1 MKTENNKKNMK
12 DKRPDESIS
21 SNDLAEKLRSELK
34 HGDYV
39 IIANKT
45 GLSKQ
50 TIWNHLNNQV
60 QTPSLMIIQAAI
72 EVVNERKKQTQK
84 LAEAIL

>member
-1 MKTENNKKNMK
+1 MKTENNKNYMK
-12 DKRPDESIS
+12 DEKIKKSIS
-21 SNDLAEKLRSELK
+21 SNDLADKLRPELK

-50 TIWNHLNNQV
+50 TVWNHLNDQV
-60 QTPSLMIIQAAI
+60 LTPSLMIIEVAA

-84 LAEAIL
+84 LAEVIL